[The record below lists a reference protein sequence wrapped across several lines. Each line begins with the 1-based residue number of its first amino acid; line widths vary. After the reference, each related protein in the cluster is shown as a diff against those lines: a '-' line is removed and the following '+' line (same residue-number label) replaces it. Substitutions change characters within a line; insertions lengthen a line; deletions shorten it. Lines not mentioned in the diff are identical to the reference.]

1 MKTQPMTTGLR
12 VTLSKTEL
20 DTLLTLLRYS
30 AAHPSGDRP
39 WLLSGRQASL
49 APAIID
55 QLERG
60 LVSLRWKQAEARSR
74 RDAPQRE
81 AESRAA
87 REHHASIDGYTVWGM
102 LGDWADISDD
112 PDRRQWADLFHP
124 DTVPKDQGEI
134 RRGVWRIFISKGRI
148 SSDDSVVLPGD
159 CTLTAN
165 RDEIAVLARR
175 IISSHA
181 P

>member
-1 MKTQPMTTGLR
+1 MKTQAMSAGLR
-12 VTLSKTEL
+12 VTLSKSEL
-20 DTLLTLLRYS
+20 DTLLTLLRHS

-39 WLLSGRQASL
+39 WLLSGRQATL

-55 QLERG
+55 QLEKG
-60 LVSLRWKQAEARSR
+60 LASLRWKQAEARSR
-74 RDAPQRE
+74 REAPRRE
-81 AESRAA
+81 AERRAA
-87 REHHASIDGYTVWGM
+87 REHHASIDGFSVWGI
-102 LGDWADISDD
+102 LGDWVDISED

-124 DTVPKDQGEI
+124 DTVPRDQGEI
-134 RRGVWRIFISKGRI
+134 RRGVWRIFISKGRT

-159 CTLTAN
+159 CTLTAD
-165 RDEIAVLARR
+165 RDEIADLARR

>member
-1 MKTQPMTTGLR
+1 MKTQAMTTGLR
-12 VTLSKTEL
+12 VTLSRTEL
-20 DTLLTLLRYS
+20 DTLLTLLRHS

-39 WLLSGRQASL
+39 WLLSGRQTTL
-49 APAIID
+49 APTIVD
-55 QLERG
+55 QLEKG
-60 LVSLRWKQAEARSR
+60 LVSLRWKQAEAQSR
-74 RDAPQRE
+74 REAPRRE
-81 AESRAA
+81 AERRVA
-87 REHHASIDGYTVWGM
+87 REHHVSIDGYTVWGM

-124 DTVPKDQGEI
+124 DTVPRAQGEI

-148 SSDDSVVLPGD
+148 GSEDSVVLPGD
-159 CTLTAN
+159 CTLTAD

-175 IISSHA
+175 IIASHA